1 MKSKKQIKIYVV
13 DNDVD
18 ELEKFRDNFKPE
30 FNYILNTFSSVQM
43 FLNKLKSDSK
53 DRDFKIVLLDKLVS
67 SRGMQTNSAIEIVPK
82 IKSIDRNAEVIIFA
96 DSENIELK
104 ATNSAIK
111 SVIYIKKDKHYFDI
125 LYPIMERLVSDYELK
140 KARKKLKK
148 SIVVSL
154 TVIIIAAVIFV
165 FGMFY
170 FG

>member
-53 DRDFKIVLLDKLVS
+53 HRDFKIVLLDKLVS

-125 LYPIMERLVSDYELK
+125 LYPVMERLVSDYELK

>member
-125 LYPIMERLVSDYELK
+125 LYPVMERLVSDYELK